1 MKAILF
7 TTEELNTLKTA
18 LKYTYN
24 KKLDQLSINRSIMS
38 EDEVKTLLQQA
49 NKFDDLTLKL
59 K

>member
-1 MKAILF
+1 MKAIQF

-18 LKYTYN
+18 LEYTYN
-24 KKLDQLSINRSIMS
+24 SKLNTLSINRAIMS